1 MSRARSSYRDQWM
14 AVMYLA
20 TETFRQVM
28 GRLAAGVTVVTAK
41 DADGGPRGFT
51 ATAVC
56 SVSLDPPLVL
66 VCVGRDAHT
75 LNAIRASG
83 RYALN
88 FLRSGDTPTS
98 DRFAGSEGPKFEGIE
113 WAAAPG
119 GSPLL
124 PGTLAWVECEV
135 ERKVEAGDHAVFIG
149 RVTEARVEPPDGAPL
164 VHFGGLYH
172 TVTRLDG

>member
-1 MSRARSSYRDQWM
+1 MSF
-14 AVMYLA
+14 A
-20 TETFRQVM
+20 TETFREVM
-28 GRLAAGVTVVTAK
+28 GCLAGGVTVVTAR
-41 DADGGPRGFT
+41 DAEGDPRGFT

-75 LNAIRASG
+75 LEAIRASG

-88 FLRSGDTPTS
+88 FLRSGDTPNS
-98 DRFAGSEGPKFEGIE
+98 DRFAGSEGPKFQGLE
-113 WAAAPG
+113 WAAAPS

-124 PGTLAWVECEV
+124 PGALAWVECEV
-135 ERKVEAGDHAVFIG
+135 EQEVEAGDHTVFIG
-149 RVTEARVEPPDGAPL
+149 RVTQGRVEPPDGAPL
-164 VHFGGLYH
+164 VHFGGRYH

>member
-1 MSRARSSYRDQWM
+1 MS
-14 AVMYLA
+14 LG
-20 TETFRQVM
+20 TESFREVM
-28 GRLAAGVTVVTAK
+28 GRLAGGVVVVTAR

-75 LNAIRASG
+75 LKAIRSSG
-83 RYALN
+83 RYALH
-88 FLRSGDTPTS
+88 FLRSGDTPKA
-98 DRFAGSEGPKFEGIE
+98 DRFAGSDGPKFEGIE

-135 ERKVEAGDHAVFIG
+135 QREVEAGDHAIFIG
-149 RVTEARVEPPDGAPL
+149 LVTEARVELPDGAPL
-164 VHFGGLYH
+164 VHFGACYH
-172 TVTRLDG
+172 TVTRLDE